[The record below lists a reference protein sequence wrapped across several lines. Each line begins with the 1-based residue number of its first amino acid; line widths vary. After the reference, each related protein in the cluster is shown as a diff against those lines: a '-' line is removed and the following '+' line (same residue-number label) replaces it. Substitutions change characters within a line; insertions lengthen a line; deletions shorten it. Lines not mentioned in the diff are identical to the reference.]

1 MSNEPRS
8 TQGQGGRR
16 GGRGGFSSPQKQP
29 PQQQRVPESN
39 GASAAPKPLPA
50 ETKGKET
57 VDGEEE
63 AEVCFICASEVVHHS
78 VPPCNH
84 RTCHIC
90 SLRMRALY
98 KTNDCPH
105 CRVSYC
111 SPSINR
117 YILIEN
123 RHQRRWLYS
132 QTMLRNSMKTS
143 KNPISPARTRIS
155 ASDTRIM
162 ISWKIPSYSSATIAR
177 LLTAMSRV

>member
-1 MSNEPRS
+1 MATEEPANAQQPRRGGGRGRGRGRGRGDSMNNEHRLP
-8 TQGQGGRR
+8 TQGGRR

-29 PQQQRVPESN
+29 PQQQTADSN
-39 GASAAPKPLPA
+39 GASAPKPLPT
-50 ETKGKET
+50 ETKGKEA

-105 CRVSYC
+105 CRVS
-111 SPSINR
+111 SPFA
-117 YILIEN
+117 L
-123 RHQRRWLYS
+123 
-132 QTMLRNSMKTS
+132 
-143 KNPISPARTRIS
+143 TRCI
-155 ASDTRIM
+155 
-162 ISWKIPSYSSATIAR
+162 Y
-177 LLTAMSRV
+177 